1 MIDIFRKLFSLLSGR
16 ERKRFAALAVLLVF
30 VALAEIFGLSS
41 LLVLLNVLA
50 EPDNIADSRA
60 LSSIYDTLGF
70 ETTFNFQIFLSITA
84 FLLIL
89 AAQLIKT
96 GGAYALTRF
105 AVWRGYSISSQLLS
119 AYLRRPYTSFISGNS
134 ADISRSVLNEVDAL
148 VNLVLTPGLKMLSGS
163 ILAIGIFIFLLV
175 LDPVITLMA
184 VFMIG
189 GGYAL
194 LYLGLRNTLHRLGEQ
209 ARTGNKSR
217 FRLVQEAAGGFKE
230 MKLLGLEGAYIRR
243 FVQAAAVFAD
253 AVALSQILREA
264 PRYIMEALVF
274 AVLLSAVLVML
285 FQNGGD
291 ISAAVPILGTFGFSV
306 LKLLPALQ
314 QIYYGVA
321 SIRNGKPYLE
331 AIYRDSKTSEV
342 ETLGNHTNTDTTSP
356 LSLRSLLDIR
366 NVNYTYPNHDRTALK
381 NLSLSIPARSTV
393 GIVGGSGAG
402 KTTLVDLIL
411 GLLTPQLGE
420 IFVDGTQ
427 VVKDNLPSWR
437 RSIGY
442 VPQSIF
448 LADSTIAE
456 NIAFGIPLEE
466 VDLTAVE
473 RAAKLAALHDFVM
486 TDLPNGYQ
494 THVGERGV
502 RLSGGQRQRI
512 GIARALYHDPELLVL
527 DEATSA
533 LDNLTEQAV
542 MDAIHNIGHEKTII
556 LIAHRLS
563 TVADCDR
570 ILLLEKGTI
579 VSEGT
584 YDELLEN
591 SDDFRRMVSGK
602 IDTKETNHGS
612 I

>member
-1 MIDIFRKLFSLLSGR
+1 MIDVCRKLFALLSGR
-16 ERKRFAALAVLLVF
+16 ERKRFVVLAVLMVF

-41 LLVLLNVLA
+41 LLILLKVLA
-50 EPDNIADSRA
+50 EPDKIADNQA
-60 LSSIYDTLGF
+60 LSSAYETLGF
-70 ETTFNFQIFLSITA
+70 KTVFGFQIFLSVAA
-84 FLLIL
+84 FILIL

-96 GGAYALTRF
+96 GGTYALIRF
-105 AVWRGYSISSQLLS
+105 AVWRGYSISSQLLA
-119 AYLRRPYTSFISGNS
+119 AYLHRPYTSFINGNS
-134 ADISRSVLNEVDAL
+134 ADINRAVLNEVDAL
-148 VNLVLTPGLKMLSGS
+148 VNLVLTPGLRMLSGS
-163 ILAIGIFIFLLV
+163 ILAIGIFIFLLL

-184 VFMIG
+184 VSMIG

-194 LYLGLRNTLHRLGEQ
+194 LYIGLRNKLQRLGEQ
-209 ARTGNKSR
+209 ARSGNKAR
-217 FRLVQEAAGGFKE
+217 FRLVQEATGGFKE
-230 MKLLGLEGAYIRR
+230 MKLLGLEGTYIRR
-243 FVQAAAVFAD
+243 FTQAAATFAD

-264 PRYIMEALVF
+264 PRFIMEALVF

-291 ISAAVPILGTFGFSV
+291 ISAAVPVLGTFGFSV

-314 QIYYGVA
+314 QIYYGLA

-331 AIYRDSKTSEV
+331 AIYRDSKDLEG
-342 ETLGNHTNTDTTSP
+342 ERPENLINADTAPP
-356 LSLRSLLDIR
+356 LSLSHLLDIR
-366 NVNYTYPNHDRTALK
+366 NVSYTYPNHDRTALK
-381 NLSLSIPARSTV
+381 DLSLSIPAQSTV
-393 GIVGGSGAG
+393 GVVGGSGAG

-411 GLLTPQLGE
+411 GLLIPQSGE
-420 IFVDGTQ
+420 IVVDGTQ
-427 VVKDNLPSWR
+427 VVEDNLRSWR

-448 LADSTIAE
+448 LADSTVAE
-456 NIAFGIPLEE
+456 NIAFGIPQE
-466 VDLTAVE
+466 DIDMTAVE
-473 RAAKLAALHDFVM
+473 RAAQLAALHDFVM
-486 TDLPNGYQ
+486 AELPDGYQ

-570 ILLLEKGTI
+570 IFLLDKGQV

-584 YDELLEN
+584 YDELMEN
-591 SDDFRRMVSGK
+591 SGAFRRMVSGK
-602 IDTKETNHGS
+602 TGVEH
-612 I
+612 